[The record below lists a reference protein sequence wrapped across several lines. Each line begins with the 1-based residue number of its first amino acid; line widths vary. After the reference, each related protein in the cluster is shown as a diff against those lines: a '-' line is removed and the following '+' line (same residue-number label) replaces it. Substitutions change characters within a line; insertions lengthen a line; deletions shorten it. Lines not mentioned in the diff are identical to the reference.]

1 MDANLHVLGKSQSST
16 LLRMAILV
24 PAELD
29 LGGLQPESE
38 RNVIRQLLNG
48 LDDDWYIV
56 PKVPVLIEGQNAEID
71 VVLVSPHLGVVL
83 LEIKGG
89 LISVR
94 DGVWYQ
100 YDRPLKKNPFDQ
112 VGAAKHRLIARLKE
126 MRVNLD
132 GFFMSEVV
140 VLPDVG
146 DIPVEGLGPGA
157 PSNRIWGNY
166 DLMGVPHLI
175 GNIHK
180 EKPPVGKE
188 RVLKYLRALCPTVE
202 LTEVG

>member
-1 MDANLHVLGKSQSST
+1 
-16 LLRMAILV
+16 MAILV

-94 DGVWYQ
+94 DGVWCRGQ
-100 YDRPLKKNPFDQ
+100 SLIVWAIAEGR
-112 VGAAKHRLIARLKE
+112 AAAAVDK
-126 MRVNLD
+126 
-132 GFFMSEVV
+132 
-140 VLPDVG
+140 
-146 DIPVEGLGPGA
+146 
-157 PSNRIWGNY
+157 Y
-166 DLMGVPHLI
+166 LMGDTSLPAPIVASA
-175 GNIHK
+175 K
-180 EKPPVGKE
+180 
-188 RVLKYLRALCPTVE
+188 ALN
-202 LTEVG
+202 